1 MSAATGGW
9 DYVAGGYGAT
19 VVLLGGYVV
28 LLRRRARVLA
38 RHLPAPAPTELPAPP
53 DPPASQEPG

>member
-1 MSAATGGW
+1 VSAATGGW

-38 RHLPAPAPTELPAPP
+38 RHLPALASTPTA
-53 DPPASQEPG
+53 QEPG